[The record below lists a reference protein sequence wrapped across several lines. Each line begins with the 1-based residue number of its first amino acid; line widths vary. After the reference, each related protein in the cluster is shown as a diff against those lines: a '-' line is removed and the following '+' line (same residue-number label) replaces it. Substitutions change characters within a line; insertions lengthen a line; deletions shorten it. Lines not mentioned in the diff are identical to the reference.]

1 MAEIRHR
8 VGIYGGA
15 KEIYRLL
22 TTDAGLSKWWT
33 TDTSGAGD
41 EGSIIHFRFG
51 NDGPRFEVV
60 ELVPDKRVRWR
71 HYGEMPDAWMGTE
84 ILFEL
89 EPNDR
94 QTYVNFS
101 HYNWQRADEFLAHCS
116 TKWGVFM
123 MSLKSCIETGKG
135 RPFPDDIHID
145 FDE

>member
-8 VGIYGGA
+8 VGIDGSA
-15 KEIYRLL
+15 AEIYRLL

-41 EGSIIHFRFG
+41 KGSIIYFRFG
-51 NDGPRFEVV
+51 NDGPRFEVI
-60 ELVPDKRVRWR
+60 ELVPDKRVRC
-71 HYGEMPDAWMGTE
+71 
-84 ILFEL
+84 
-89 EPNDR
+89 DR

-101 HYNWQRADEFLAHCS
+101 HYNWQQADDFLAHCS

-135 RPFPDDIHID
+135 RPFPDDVHID